1 MQIARF
7 NSYALLFLKV
17 EKLSIQNYTFLKA
30 YYIGN
35 PLYEDEVKW
44 RIKTDDFGICIHF
57 NVPLFS
63 SLHTILSEEKPF
75 NSGYH
80 VVVDNKI

>member
-1 MQIARF
+1 MK
-7 NSYALLFLKV
+7 S
-17 EKLSIQNYTFLKA
+17 S
-30 YYIGN
+30 
-35 PLYEDEVKW
+35 
-44 RIKTDDFGICIHF
+44 KTNDIGICIHF

-75 NSGYH
+75 NSMYH

>member
-1 MQIARF
+1 MKMKSSDLS
-7 NSYALLFLKV
+7 NS
-17 EKLSIQNYTFLKA
+17 N
-30 YYIGN
+30 
-35 PLYEDEVKW
+35 
-44 RIKTDDFGICIHF
+44 DFDISIHF

-63 SLHTILSEEKPF
+63 SLNTILSEEKPF

>member
-1 MQIARF
+1 MK
-7 NSYALLFLKV
+7 SSDLL
-17 EKLSIQNYTFLKA
+17 KLMIF
-30 YYIGN
+30 
-35 PLYEDEVKW
+35 D
-44 RIKTDDFGICIHF
+44 ICIHF

-75 NSGYH
+75 NSWYH

>member
-1 MQIARF
+1 MK
-7 NSYALLFLKV
+7 SSDLLKI
-17 EKLSIQNYTFLKA
+17 S
-30 YYIGN
+30 
-35 PLYEDEVKW
+35 
-44 RIKTDDFGICIHF
+44 CIHF

>member
-1 MQIARF
+1 MKMK
-7 NSYALLFLKV
+7 SSDLLKIMILIFVFILT
-17 EKLSIQNYTFLKA
+17 Y
-30 YYIGN
+30 
-35 PLYEDEVKW
+35 
-44 RIKTDDFGICIHF
+44 
-57 NVPLFS
+57 LFS